1 MKSSTI
7 NIPLGLKILEYGAR
21 TITMSTEITITL
33 PDGSQKQAPV
43 GISGLEIASMIGA
56 GLAKA
61 AIAFS
66 VNGEQRDLSDTVSQ
80 DADISIFTIDTDEG
94 LEIMRHT
101 VAAQV
106 LARAIK
112 NLYPLA
118 KLAIGPTIENGFYYD
133 FLSEE
138 TVSIDD
144 LPKIEKEMEKIV
156 ASKSEI
162 LKTVHSKQDAVKSF
176 ADINEEYKVKIIED
190 SDQED
195 NFQLYKQGDSGFIDL
210 CRGPH
215 LPSLEKVGAFK
226 LTKIAGAYWKGDS
239 KNEMLSRI
247 YGTAWKNEKDLKKHL
262 NLLEEAAKRDH
273 RKLAKEMD
281 LFHLQEEAPGMV
293 FWHPKGWSIYVVL
306 QNYMRTKQMAHGY
319 QEINTPLVVDRK
331 LWEASGHWDKYRENM
346 FITEIDEEH
355 ANEKRVNALKPM
367 NCPCHVQ
374 VYNQGLKSYRDLP
387 VRFAEFGSCHRYEAS
402 GTMHGLMRV
411 RGFTQDDGH
420 IFCTEDQIESET
432 ADFISLLS
440 NIYTEL
446 GFESFDIKLSTRP
459 ETRVGS
465 DEVWD
470 KAEQAL
476 EAAIKKLDIP
486 YTIEEGEGAFYGPKL
501 DFVLTDAIGREWQCG
516 TFQADFNLP
525 ERLEAEYV
533 GEDGSKHRPVMMH
546 RAILGS
552 FERFIGILI
561 ENYSGKLPLWLAPTQ
576 LSILTVTEEV
586 NDYASGLKEKF
597 ESLNLRVELDSRNE
611 KIGYKIREHSKA
623 KVPLMAVIGKEE
635 MSANNV
641 SIRNLR
647 ENETNTYSIEDA
659 LALLSRDSVIP
670 S

>member
-1 MKSSTI
+1 
-7 NIPLGLKILEYGAR
+7 
-21 TITMSTEITITL
+21 MSTEITITL
-33 PDGSQKQAPV
+33 PDGSQKQASV

-66 VNGEQRDLSDTVSQ
+66 VNGEQRDLSDIVNQ
-80 DADISIFTIDTDEG
+80 DSDISIFTIDSDEG

-112 NLYPLA
+112 NLYPSA
-118 KLAIGPTIENGFYYD
+118 KLAIGPTIDDGFYYD
-133 FLSEE
+133 FLCDQ

-156 ASKSEI
+156 ASKDLI
-162 LKTVHSKQDAVKSF
+162 KKTIHSKDDAIKGF
-176 ADINEEYKVKIIED
+176 ADLDESYKVKIIED
-190 SDQED
+190 SGQESD
-195 NFQLYKQGDSGFIDL
+195 FQIYNQGDSGFIDL

-215 LPSLEKVGAFK
+215 LPSLDKVGSFK
-226 LTKIAGAYWKGDS
+226 LTKISGAYWKGDS
-239 KNEMLSRI
+239 NNEMLTRV
-247 YGTAWKNEKDLKKHL
+247 YGTAWKNDKDLNKYL
-262 NLLEEAAKRDH
+262 TLLEEAEKRDH
-273 RKLAKEMD
+273 RKLAKQMD
-281 LFHLQEEAPGMV
+281 LFHMQEEAPGMV
-293 FWHPKGWSIYVVL
+293 FWHPKGWSIYIAL
-306 QNYMRTKQMAHGY
+306 QNYIRKKQIANGY
-319 QEINTPLVVDRK
+319 DEINTPLVVDRK

-374 VYNQGLKSYRDLP
+374 VYNHGLKSYRDLP
-387 VRFAEFGSCHRYEAS
+387 IRLAEFGACHRYEAS

-432 ADFISLLS
+432 ASFIALLS
-440 NIYTEL
+440 NIYTDL
-446 GFESFDIKLSTRP
+446 GFDTFDIKLSTRP
-459 ETRVGS
+459 EVRVGS

-470 KAEQAL
+470 KAENAL
-476 EAAIKKLDIP
+476 EAAIKKLDLP
-486 YTIEEGEGAFYGPKL
+486 YSVEEGGGAFYGPKL

-525 ERLEAEYV
+525 ERLDAEYV
-533 GEDGSKHRPVMMH
+533 GEDGTKHRPVMMH

-552 FERFIGILI
+552 FERFLGVLI
-561 ENYSGKLPLWLAPTQ
+561 ENYAGKLPLWLAPTQ
-576 LSILTVTEEV
+576 IVFMTVTDEV
-586 NDYASGLKEKF
+586 SDYASSLKAQCDA
-597 ESLNLRVELDSRNE
+597 LNLRAELDLRNE
-611 KIGYKIREHSKA
+611 KIGYKIREHSTA

-635 MSANNV
+635 MASNTV
-641 SIRNLR
+641 SIRNLS
-647 ENETNTYSIEDA
+647 ENKTDTYSVEEA
-659 LALLSRDSVIP
+659 LNLLVNSSSLP